1 MVLNYSKKKKK
12 PINSFRKESL
22 SCCTVLHLV
31 VVQSLS
37 GVPLFT
43 TPWTITHQASLSFTV
58 SQSLLRLMSIVLMMP
73 SNHLILSCPLL
84 LLPSVFPSI
93 RVFSIESALCIKW
106 PKYQSFSFS
115 ISPSSIQGWF
125 PLGLTGLISL
135 LPKGLLRVLHQFF
148 GAQPSLWS
156 TFCM

>member
-1 MVLNYSKKKKK
+1 MVLNYSNKKAYKFLQER
-12 PINSFRKESL
+12 ITVLLHCSA
-22 SCCTVLHLV
+22 SCCCSVAQWCPTLYN
-31 VVQSLS
+31 
-37 GVPLFT
+37 PLDYN
-43 TPWTITHQASLSFTV
+43 TPGFPVFHCLPEFAQTHVHCVDDAIQ
-58 SQSLLRLMSIVLMMP
+58 
-73 SNHLILSCPLL
+73 HLILSCPLL

-115 ISPSSIQGWF
+115 ISPSNIQGWF
-125 PLGLTGLISL
+125 PSGLTGLISL

-156 TFCM
+156 RFCM